1 MNVNAA
7 GHFSCRLCGS
17 DMETSIDFSEQPI
30 VNKLLEKPRQ
40 VKKYPMQVGGCKQCG
55 LFQILE
61 PINALEFYTNYDNGS
76 SVKRE
81 PHLHKL
87 LDQLSSILS
96 TDAKIMDV
104 GCNDG
109 KFLSHLRETGFTN
122 LVGLEPTKNMSSV
135 AIASGFKV
143 FNTFLDVSTA
153 DEIVLGEGKFDCVI
167 IRQVLEHIA
176 NLEDFGLAIQR
187 LVKPGGVI
195 AIEVP
200 DAELNFRG
208 PDYALWEEHV
218 NYFTI
223 KSLEIFFQLNGMK
236 LVDSYVSIFSGL
248 CLSVLA
254 RKIDIESEVFSL
266 EPISNSIADDF
277 SSFKRWSNGF
287 LTFRENVKKEIESYN
302 KQGFEVVLYGVGSRS
317 SPFLNIVGICDMLS
331 FAIDDDPRKQ
341 GKFLPGSNIEIVSR
355 EIGLGRLNSQSL
367 VLLGVNKENEEKLI
381 SELSFHNSLTF
392 KSILPPSEY
401 LLSAFN
407 S

>member
-1 MNVNAA
+1 MNVNVAS
-7 GHFSCRLCGS
+7 HFSCRLCGS
-17 DMETSIDFSEQPI
+17 DVEISIDFSEQPI
-30 VNKLLEKPRQ
+30 VNKLLEKPSQ

-61 PINALEFYTNYDNGS
+61 PIEALEFYTNYDNGS

-96 TDAKIMDV
+96 TDAKIIDI

-143 FNTFLDVSTA
+143 FNTFLDVATA

-176 NLEDFGLAIQR
+176 NLENFGLAIQR

-223 KSLEIFFQLNGMK
+223 KSLEIFLQLNGIK

-248 CLSVLA
+248 CLSVLG

-266 EPISNSIADDF
+266 EPIDNSIADDF

-341 GKFLPGSNIEIVSR
+341 GKFLPGSNIEIVNR

-392 KSILPPSEY
+392 KSILPPSEH

>member
-1 MNVNAA
+1 MNVNVV

-17 DMETSIDFSEQPI
+17 DLETSVDLGEHPI

-61 PINALEFYTNYDNGS
+61 PIDALEFYTNYDNGS

-87 LDQLSSILS
+87 LDQLSSTLS
-96 TDAKIMDV
+96 TDAKIIDI

-122 LVGLEPTKNMSSV
+122 LIGLEPTKNMSSI

-143 FNTFLDVSTA
+143 FNNFLDVSIA
-153 DEIVLGEGKFDCVI
+153 DEIVSSEGKFDCVV
-167 IRQVLEHIA
+167 IRQVLEHIS
-176 NLEDFGLAIQR
+176 NLESFGLAIQR
-187 LVKPGGVI
+187 LVKPGGMI

-200 DAELNFRG
+200 DAQLNFRG

-223 KSLEIFFQLNGMK
+223 KSLEFFLRLNGIK
-236 LVDSYVSIFSGL
+236 LVGSYVSIFSGI
-248 CLSVLA
+248 CLTVLGQ
-254 RKIDIESEVFSL
+254 RILKESEALDFVPFD
-266 EPISNSIADDF
+266 NAATDDF
-277 SSFKRWSNGF
+277 LSSQKWSTEF
-287 LTFRENVKKEIESYN
+287 LTFKE
-302 KQGFEVVLYGVGSRS
+302 KGVEVVLYGVGSRS
-317 SPFLNIVGICDMLS
+317 SPFLNIMGVNDMLS

-355 EIGLGRLNSQSL
+355 EDGFSRLNGQSL
-367 VLLGVNKENEEKLI
+367 ILLGVNKENEEKLI
-381 SELSFHNSLTF
+381 GELSSRSSLIF
-392 KSILPPSEY
+392 KSILPPSER
-401 LLSAFN
+401 LLSAFI
-407 S
+407 

>member
-1 MNVNAA
+1 VNVNVA

-17 DMETSIDFSEQPI
+17 DVETSIDFSEQPI

-61 PINALEFYTNYDNGS
+61 PIDALEFYTNYDNGS

-96 TDAKIMDV
+96 TDAKIIDI

-176 NLEDFGLAIQR
+176 DLENFGLAIQR

-223 KSLEIFFQLNGMK
+223 KSLEIFLQLNGMK

-248 CLSVLA
+248 CLSVLG

-266 EPISNSIADDF
+266 EPINNSIADDF
-277 SSFKRWSNGF
+277 LSFKRWSNGF

-302 KQGFEVVLYGVGSRS
+302 KQGFNVVLYGVGSRS

>member
-1 MNVNAA
+1 VNVDVVS
-7 GHFSCRLCGS
+7 HFFCRLCGS
-17 DMETSIDFSEQPI
+17 DMETSVDFGEHPI

-40 VKKYPMQVGGCKQCG
+40 VKKYPMQIGGCKQCG

-61 PINALEFYTNYDNGS
+61 AVDAFEFYTNYDNGS

-87 LDQLSSILS
+87 LNQLSSILN
-96 TDAKIMDV
+96 TDARIIDI

-109 KFLSHLRETGFTN
+109 KFLSYLRDTGFTN
-122 LVGLEPTKNMSSV
+122 LVGLEPTKNMSSA

-153 DEIVLGEGKFDCVI
+153 DEIVLSEGKFDCVV

-176 NLEDFGLAIQR
+176 NLENFGLAIQR

-223 KSLEIFFQLNGMK
+223 RSLEIFLQLNGIK

-248 CLSVLA
+248 CLTVLG
-254 RKIDIESEVFSL
+254 RKVDVGSELFSL
-266 EPISNSIADDF
+266 EPTNDSISVDF
-277 SSFKRWSNGF
+277 LSFKRWSNRF
-287 LTFRENVKKEIESYN
+287 LTFQENVKKEIESYN
-302 KQGFEVVLYGVGSRS
+302 KQGFKVVLYGVGSRS

-355 EIGLGRLNSQSL
+355 EIGFGRLNGQTL

-381 SELSFHNSLTF
+381 NELSFHKSLIF
-392 KSILPPSEY
+392 KSVLPPSEY

>member
-1 MNVNAA
+1 VNVNVA

-17 DMETSIDFSEQPI
+17 DVETSIDFSEQPI

-61 PINALEFYTNYDNGS
+61 PIDALEFYTNYDNGS

-96 TDAKIMDV
+96 TDAKIIDI

-176 NLEDFGLAIQR
+176 DLENFGLAIQR

-223 KSLEIFFQLNGMK
+223 KSLEIFLQLNGMK

-248 CLSVLA
+248 CLSVLG

-266 EPISNSIADDF
+266 EPINNSIADDF

>member
-1 MNVNAA
+1 MNVNVA

-17 DMETSIDFSEQPI
+17 DVETSIDFSEQPI

-61 PINALEFYTNYDNGS
+61 PIDALEFYTNYDNGS

-96 TDAKIMDV
+96 TDAKIIDI

-167 IRQVLEHIA
+167 IRQVLEHIE
-176 NLEDFGLAIQR
+176 NLENFGLAIQR

-223 KSLEIFFQLNGMK
+223 KSLEIFLQLNGMK

-248 CLSVLA
+248 CLSVLG

-266 EPISNSIADDF
+266 EPINNSIADDF

>member
-1 MNVNAA
+1 MNVNVA

-17 DMETSIDFSEQPI
+17 DVETSIDYSEQPI

-61 PINALEFYTNYDNGS
+61 PIDALEFYTNYDNGS

-96 TDAKIMDV
+96 TDAKIIDI

-176 NLEDFGLAIQR
+176 NLKNFGLAIQR

-248 CLSVLA
+248 CLSVLG
-254 RKIDIESEVFSL
+254 RKIDKESEVFSL
-266 EPISNSIADDF
+266 EP
-277 SSFKRWSNGF
+277 RVYV
-287 LTFRENVKKEIESYN
+287 NV
-302 KQGFEVVLYGVGSRS
+302 VH
-317 SPFLNIVGICDMLS
+317 
-331 FAIDDDPRKQ
+331 A
-341 GKFLPGSNIEIVSR
+341 
-355 EIGLGRLNSQSL
+355 
-367 VLLGVNKENEEKLI
+367 
-381 SELSFHNSLTF
+381 
-392 KSILPPSEY
+392 
-401 LLSAFN
+401 
-407 S
+407 

>member
-1 MNVNAA
+1 MNVNVA

-17 DMETSIDFSEQPI
+17 DVETSIDFSEQPI

-61 PINALEFYTNYDNGS
+61 PIDALEFYTNYDNGS

-96 TDAKIMDV
+96 TDAKIIDI

-176 NLEDFGLAIQR
+176 DLENFGLAIQR

-223 KSLEIFFQLNGMK
+223 KSLEIFLQLNGMK

-248 CLSVLA
+248 CLSVLG

-266 EPISNSIADDF
+266 EPINNSIADDF
-277 SSFKRWSNGF
+277 LSFKRWSNGF

-302 KQGFEVVLYGVGSRS
+302 KQGFNVVLYGVGSRS

-355 EIGLGRLNSQSL
+355 EIGLGRLNGQSL

>member
-1 MNVNAA
+1 MNVNVA

-17 DMETSIDFSEQPI
+17 DVETSIDFSEQPI

-61 PINALEFYTNYDNGS
+61 PIDALEFYTNYDNGS

-96 TDAKIMDV
+96 TNAKIIDI

-176 NLEDFGLAIQR
+176 NLENFGLAIQR

-223 KSLEIFFQLNGMK
+223 KSLEIFLQLNEMK
-236 LVDSYVSIFSGL
+236 LIDSYVSIFSGL

-266 EPISNSIADDF
+266 EPINNSIADDF

-287 LTFRENVKKEIESYN
+287 LTFRENVKKEIKSYN

>member
-61 PINALEFYTNYDNGS
+61 PIDALEFYTNYDNGS

-96 TDAKIMDV
+96 TDAKIIDI

>member
-1 MNVNAA
+1 MNVNVV

-17 DMETSIDFSEQPI
+17 DLETSVDLGEHPI

-61 PINALEFYTNYDNGS
+61 PIDALEFYTNYDNGS

-96 TDAKIMDV
+96 TDAKIIDI

-122 LVGLEPTKNMSSV
+122 LIGLEPTKNMSSI

-153 DEIVLGEGKFDCVI
+153 DEILSSEGKFDCVV
-167 IRQVLEHIA
+167 IRQVLEHIS
-176 NLEDFGLAIQR
+176 NLESFGLAIQR
-187 LVKPGGVI
+187 LVKPGGII

-200 DAELNFRG
+200 DAQLNFRG

-223 KSLEIFFQLNGMK
+223 KSLEFFLRLNGIK
-236 LVDSYVSIFSGL
+236 LVGSYVSIFSGI
-248 CLSVLA
+248 CLTVLGQ
-254 RKIDIESEVFSL
+254 RILKESETLDF
-266 EPISNSIADDF
+266 EPFDNAAMDDYL
-277 SSFKRWSNGF
+277 SFKKWSTEF
-287 LTFRENVKKEIESYN
+287 LSFKENVSKEIKSFKE
-302 KQGFEVVLYGVGSRS
+302 KGVEVVLYGVGSRS
-317 SPFLNIVGICDMLS
+317 SPFLNIMGVNDMLS

-355 EIGLGRLNSQSL
+355 EDGFSRLNGQSL
-367 VLLGVNKENEEKLI
+367 ILLGVNKENEEKLI
-381 SELSFHNSLTF
+381 GELSSRSSLIF
-392 KSILPPSEY
+392 KSILPPSER
-401 LLSAFN
+401 LLSAFI
-407 S
+407 

>member
-61 PINALEFYTNYDNGS
+61 PIDALEFYTNYDNGS

-96 TDAKIMDV
+96 TDAKIIDI

-176 NLEDFGLAIQR
+176 NLENFGLAIQR

-236 LVDSYVSIFSGL
+236 LVASYVSIFSGL

-302 KQGFEVVLYGVGSRS
+302 KQGFQVVLYGVGSRS

>member
-1 MNVNAA
+1 MNVNVA
-7 GHFSCRLCGS
+7 GNFSCRLCGS
-17 DMETSIDFSEQPI
+17 DVETSIDFSEQPI
-30 VNKLLEKPRQ
+30 VNKLLEKPRK

-61 PINALEFYTNYDNGS
+61 PIDALEFYTNYDNGS

-96 TDAKIMDV
+96 TDAKIIDI

-176 NLEDFGLAIQR
+176 DLENFGLAIQR

-200 DAELNFRG
+200 DAELNFQG

-223 KSLEIFFQLNGMK
+223 KSLEIFLQLNGIK

-248 CLSVLA
+248 CLSVLG

-266 EPISNSIADDF
+266 EPINNSIADDF

-392 KSILPPSEY
+392 KSILPPSER

>member
-1 MNVNAA
+1 MNVNVA

-17 DMETSIDFSEQPI
+17 DVETSIDFSEQPI

-61 PINALEFYTNYDNGS
+61 PIDALEFYTNYDNGS

-96 TDAKIMDV
+96 TDAKIIDI

-176 NLEDFGLAIQR
+176 DLENFGLAIQR

-223 KSLEIFFQLNGMK
+223 KSLEIFLQLNGMK

-248 CLSVLA
+248 CLSVLG

-266 EPISNSIADDF
+266 EPINNSIADDF

>member
-1 MNVNAA
+1 MKFKVAS
-7 GHFSCRLCGS
+7 HFSCRLCGS
-17 DMETSIDFSEQPI
+17 DVETSIDFSEQPI
-30 VNKLLEKPRQ
+30 VSKLLEKPRE

-61 PINALEFYTNYDNGS
+61 PIDALEFYTNYDNGS

-96 TDAKIMDV
+96 TDAKIIDI

-176 NLEDFGLAIQR
+176 DLENFGLAIQR

-218 NYFTI
+218 NYFTV
-223 KSLEIFFQLNGMK
+223 KSLEIFLQLNGMK

-248 CLSVLA
+248 CLSVLG
-254 RKIDIESEVFSL
+254 RKINIESEVFSL
-266 EPISNSIADDF
+266 EPINNSIADDF
-277 SSFKRWSNGF
+277 LSFKRWSNGF

-302 KQGFEVVLYGVGSRS
+302 KQGFEVMLYGVGSRS

-381 SELSFHNSLTF
+381 SELSSHNSLTF

>member
-1 MNVNAA
+1 MKFKVAS
-7 GHFSCRLCGS
+7 HFSCRLCGS
-17 DMETSIDFSEQPI
+17 DVETSIDFSEQPI
-30 VNKLLEKPRQ
+30 VNKLLEKPEQ

-61 PINALEFYTNYDNGS
+61 PIDALEFYTNYDNGS

-96 TDAKIMDV
+96 TDAKIIDI

-109 KFLSHLRETGFTN
+109 KFLSHLREAGFTN

-143 FNTFLDVSTA
+143 FNTFLDVATA

-176 NLEDFGLAIQR
+176 NLENFGLAIQR

-223 KSLEIFFQLNGMK
+223 KSLEIFLQLNGIK

-248 CLSVLA
+248 CLSVLG

-266 EPISNSIADDF
+266 EPIDNSIADDF

-381 SELSFHNSLTF
+381 SELSFDSSLTF

>member
-1 MNVNAA
+1 MNVNVA

-17 DMETSIDFSEQPI
+17 DVETSIDFSEQPI

-61 PINALEFYTNYDNGS
+61 PIDALEFYTNYDNGS

-96 TDAKIMDV
+96 TDAKIIDI

-176 NLEDFGLAIQR
+176 DLENFGLAIQR

-223 KSLEIFFQLNGMK
+223 KSLEIFLQLNGMK

-266 EPISNSIADDF
+266 EPINNSIADDF

>member
-61 PINALEFYTNYDNGS
+61 PIDALEFYTNYDNGS

-96 TDAKIMDV
+96 TDAKIIDI

-176 NLEDFGLAIQR
+176 NLENFGLAIQR

-236 LVDSYVSIFSGL
+236 LVASYVSIFSGL

>member
-1 MNVNAA
+1 MNVNVA

-17 DMETSIDFSEQPI
+17 DVETSIDFSEQPI
-30 VNKLLEKPRQ
+30 VNRLLEKPRQ

-61 PINALEFYTNYDNGS
+61 PIDALEFYTNYDNGS

-96 TDAKIMDV
+96 TDAKIIDI

-176 NLEDFGLAIQR
+176 DLENFGLAIQR

-223 KSLEIFFQLNGMK
+223 KSLEIFLQLNGMK

-248 CLSVLA
+248 CLSVLG

-266 EPISNSIADDF
+266 EPINNSIADDF

>member
-1 MNVNAA
+1 VNVNVA
-7 GHFSCRLCGS
+7 GNFSCRLCGS
-17 DMETSIDFSEQPI
+17 DVETSIDFREQPI

-61 PINALEFYTNYDNGS
+61 PIDALEFYTNYDNGS

-96 TDAKIMDV
+96 TDAKIIDI

-109 KFLSHLRETGFTN
+109 KFLSHLREIGFTN

-153 DEIVLGEGKFDCVI
+153 DEIVLGERKFDCVI

-176 NLEDFGLAIQR
+176 DLENFGLAIQR

-223 KSLEIFFQLNGMK
+223 KSLEIFLQLNGMK
-236 LVDSYVSIFSGL
+236 LVNSYVSIFSGL

-266 EPISNSIADDF
+266 EPINNSIADDF

-287 LTFRENVKKEIESYN
+287 LTFRENVKKEIKSYN
-302 KQGFEVVLYGVGSRS
+302 NQGFEVVLYGVGSRS